1 MYEPKSLTSSTGLVK
16 EFMEVCHDSFKD
28 VTFSNLYHIFDVLHA
43 FCFSE
48 NVDTR
53 QQHSRTYVPKC
64 FIYRGGTVTLNL

>member
-16 EFMEVCHDSFKD
+16 EFMEVCHDSFKN
-28 VTFSNLYHIFDVLHA
+28 VTFSNIFDVLHA

-53 QQHSRTYVPKC
+53 QQHSRTYVNVSY
-64 FIYRGGTVTLNL
+64 IVEVQ

>member
-1 MYEPKSLTSSTGLVK
+1 MCEPKRSTSSTGLVK

-28 VTFSNLYHIFDVLHA
+28 VTFSNLYHIFDLLHA

-53 QQHSRTYVPKC
+53 QQHSRTYVN
-64 FIYRGGTVTLNL
+64 ILYIVEVHVQ